1 MLIKLKLHA
10 IVADQIGDLHDVQVP
25 TGTDVAG
32 LLTALGV
39 DRDRA
44 GFVLVN
50 GQRTSYNT
58 ELHEGD
64 TVFIIPFLGGG

>member
-10 IVADQIGDLHDVQVP
+10 IVADQIGDLHDVRVP
-25 TGTDVAG
+25 AGTDVTG
-32 LLTALGV
+32 LLAALGI

-50 GQRTSYNT
+50 GQRIPYNT
-58 ELHEGD
+58 ELHEED